1 VAAHQAAALTVRARQ
16 IAVAALCAGIAG
28 CGGGPNNNPSQIRS
42 SALDCLKNQKHL
54 DASLAGRDA
63 IQVGTAPIGPR
74 IKFFLT
80 SGEAEA
86 YQFEGKA
93 EGSEHIGKALLFVN
107 RAPDSQL
114 KQVEKCL
121 DDLA

>member
-1 VAAHQAAALTVRARQ
+1 MRARLTLV
-16 IAVAALCAGIAG
+16 AVLCAGLVG
-28 CGGGPNNNPSQIRS
+28 CGGSDKNPSDVRGN
-42 SALDCLKNQKHL
+42 ALNCITKEKHL
-54 DASLAGRDA
+54 DARLAGSDS
-63 IQVGTAPIGPR
+63 IQVGTAPTGAR

-86 YQFEGKA
+86 FQFEGKA

-107 RAPDSQL
+107 SAPDKQL
-114 KQVEKCL
+114 KSVEKCL